1 VTGLVTAS
9 LLWAGMTL
17 GVSFLAA
24 PVKFRT
30 PTLTRPVAL
39 DVGRHVF
46 RVFNRVELGWGVLV
60 VVAIAA
66 ARPRPLVWVPSLTAV
81 LILGAQTAWLRPRL
95 NRRVATILAGLPTA
109 RDRLHV
115 AYVALEAVKVA
126 ALVFAAGTCLLTTE
140 GRA

>member
-1 VTGLVTAS
+1 
-9 LLWAGMTL
+9 MTL

-46 RVFNRVELGWGVLV
+46 RVFNRVEIAWGVIL

-66 ARPRPLVWVPSLTAV
+66 ARPRPLLWVPSLTAV
-81 LILGAQTAWLRPRL
+81 VILGAQTVWLRPRL
-95 NRRVATILAGLPTA
+95 DRRIATILAGLPAA
-109 RDRLHV
+109 RSRLHV
-115 AYVALEAVKVA
+115 AYVGLELVKVA
-126 ALVFAAGTCLLTTE
+126 ALVLAGGACLLTA
-140 GRA
+140 GSRA

>member
-1 VTGLVTAS
+1 
-9 LLWAGMTL
+9 MTL

-60 VVAIAA
+60 VVAIVAA
-66 ARPRPLVWVPSLTAV
+66 HPGPLIWVPLLAAV
-81 LILGAQTAWLRPRL
+81 VILAAQTAWLRPRL
-95 NRRVATILAGLPTA
+95 DRRIATILAGLPTA
-109 RDRLHV
+109 RGRLHL

-126 ALVFAAGTCLLTTE
+126 ALVFAGGACLLSVE